1 MTECGEGHY
10 PQGVF
15 QPFGEEEKQA
25 HVLRE
30 DKMKEGNW
38 LVTYGCCPW
47 RSGRGHLFWE
57 DMRMGRDDIPGLDE
71 TTSTSVGSLLP
82 KRGKDLG
89 HDDFDF
95 WCRPFSEEDVE
106 GVGSLLPPGGIPGV
120 PPEDMRMGGDDIPG
134 LDETTSTSVGSLLPK
149 RGKDLGHDDFDFW
162 CRPFSEEDVGGERE
176 IVKVIS
182 LAVMFPGDIEPNVK
196 FVYLLALNGQV
207 ARVKTWLATLPRGSN
222 VSFEFS
228 LSSGSSNT
236 SSNSDVVEIFPLTK
250 TLMSRSREE
259 EYDPP
264 IMVEEVWRNEPE
276 VDVGSELWWCWEQQL
291 VSLEKKE
298 KGVSDGSTEGRR
310 CSDREEE
317 EDCYGNPMVVKTLV
331 VPEAIVVPMRGQ
343 LLTEYALMLGALEES
358 PDPMLQSTGGGGLSS
373 SPTFGTRAPDVVACA
388 CNRDEITSKDKE
400 LFEENRRVST
410 NDLEIFEA
418 NGRITSMAKEIEA
431 LRQ

>member
-1 MTECGEGHY
+1 
-10 PQGVF
+10 
-15 QPFGEEEKQA
+15 
-25 HVLRE
+25 
-30 DKMKEGNW
+30 
-38 LVTYGCCPW
+38 
-47 RSGRGHLFWE
+47 
-57 DMRMGRDDIPGLDE
+57 MRMGRDDIPGLDE

-236 SSNSDVVEIFPLTK
+236 SSNS
-250 TLMSRSREE
+250 
-259 EYDPP
+259 
-264 IMVEEVWRNEPE
+264 
-276 VDVGSELWWCWEQQL
+276 